1 VDALCLQDLGTAG
14 LTKRPTS
21 CMLILPKPPKGDVP
35 EEEASKFKED
45 YDELLV
51 EAKSIAVVF

>member
-1 VDALCLQDLGTAG
+1 
-14 LTKRPTS
+14 
-21 CMLILPKPPKGDVP
+21 MLILPKPPKGDVP

>member
-1 VDALCLQDLGTAG
+1 MLRLQDLGTAG

-35 EEEASKFKED
+35 EDEATEFKSD
-45 YDELLV
+45 YDELLT